1 VKQEMGLREQHK
13 QDKQQRIKEAATELF
28 RQKGFETA
36 TIKEIAERAGVAP
49 GTVFLYAKD
58 KQDLLVLIFLDGID
72 ECIEQAFA
80 TLPSTEGLLDE
91 LVHIFGT
98 FFQFYARQPELARHF
113 VKELPFTSREG
124 QRQEAIGQIY
134 RFTKRLAERVGRAQ
148 ARGEISSYV
157 NIEAACENFFALYYA
172 TLVFWLSE
180 PTPIEIVTERLKN
193 SLELQIRGMLR

>member
-1 VKQEMGLREQHK
+1 MGLREQQK
-13 QDKQQRIKEAATELF
+13 QDKRQRIKEAATELF

-72 ECIEQAFA
+72 ECIERAFA
-80 TLPSTEGLLDE
+80 TLPQTENLLDE
-91 LVHIFGT
+91 LVHIFGV
-98 FFQFYARQPELARHF
+98 FFEFYERQTELARHF

-134 RFTKRLAERVGRAQ
+134 GFTARLGERVGRAQ
-148 ARGEISSYV
+148 ARGEISPYV
-157 NIEAACENFFALYYA
+157 NIEDACRNFFALYYA
-172 TLVFWLSE
+172 TLIFWLSE
-180 PTPIEIVTERLKN
+180 PRPATEMINGTLKTT
-193 SLELQIRGMLR
+193 LELQIRGMLR